1 MNAIAKPLSR
11 TMIREYANYI
21 RESVGYD
28 QMMFCPIAQ
37 LIEALEH
44 EDSGFTLEI
53 VGDEEMSDFYGL
65 TSTADG
71 VMKIRES
78 VYDGAVEGN
87 PRDRFTLA
95 HELGHYLMHSPE
107 RISLARS
114 IEYPKYCDPEWQ
126 ANVFAAE
133 LLVPYRMIDN
143 MEVGDIVEQCN
154 VSWQCASI
162 QKSYIK

>member
-1 MNAIAKPLSR
+1 MNVVAKPLSR
-11 TMIREYANYI
+11 AMIREYANYI
-21 RESVGYD
+21 RKSVGYEE
-28 QMMFCPIAQ
+28 MIFCPISQ

-53 VGDEEMSDFYGL
+53 VDDKEMSNFYGL

-107 RISLARS
+107 RMSLARS
-114 IEYPKYCDPEWQ
+114 EEYPPYCDPEWQ

-133 LLVPYRMIDN
+133 LLVPHGMIAD
-143 MEVGDIVEQCN
+143 MDVEDIVEKCK

-162 QKSYIK
+162 QKSYMK